1 LHHIAFVTFFF
12 SFSIFFFGR
21 DMGRG
26 GDGGLLP
33 SEAPEVLPAVAV
45 ATAAVEEQS
54 VNLKKKHKS
63 LMATDFFWSETDEPH
78 ATRRKQILAAHPE
91 IRDLFGPD
99 PWALPQARE
108 SVLATFFF
116 GVSFEFE
123 LLLLLAFRAPIF
135 VSMFPFHACLFL
147 DIFVGL
153 AISRFTSK
161 SRTRDS

>member
-1 LHHIAFVTFFF
+1 
-12 SFSIFFFGR
+12 
-21 DMGRG
+21 MGRG

-45 ATAAVEEQS
+45 ATAAVEEES
-54 VNLKKKHKS
+54 VNLKKKKKQKKS

-108 SVLATFFF
+108 SVLATLFF
-116 GVSFEFE
+116 GVVLSLSFFFFWHSV
-123 LLLLLAFRAPIF
+123 LQVLYLRF
-135 VSMFPFHACLFL
+135 LFTP
-147 DIFVGL
+147 
-153 AISRFTSK
+153 ASSWISL
-161 SRTRDS
+161 

>member
-1 LHHIAFVTFFF
+1 VFIITCIALHLLLSFFLF
-12 SFSIFFFGR
+12 LSYFFGEE
-21 DMGRG
+21 MGRG

-45 ATAAVEEQS
+45 ATAAVEEES
-54 VNLKKKHKS
+54 VNLKRKQKS

-108 SVLATFFF
+108 SVLTTFFL
-116 GVSFEFE
+116 VLVLSLSFFFFFWHSV
-123 LLLLLAFRAPIF
+123 LQVLYLCFIF
-135 VSMFPFHACLFL
+135 TPAASW
-147 DIFVGL
+147 
-153 AISRFTSK
+153 ISL
-161 SRTRDS
+161 

>member
-1 LHHIAFVTFFF
+1 LP
-12 SFSIFFFGR
+12 FSIGSQKCIYSCAVFYSLFPFFPPVLLLLLLFLIDCVHHHLHLIASHCICYSLFLSFFFGGE
-21 DMGRG
+21 MGRG

-33 SEAPEVLPAVAV
+33 SEAPEVLPAVTV
-45 ATAAVEEQS
+45 ATAAVEEES
-54 VNLKKKHKS
+54 VNLKKKQKS

-116 GVSFEFE
+116 V
-123 LLLLLAFRAPIF
+123 
-135 VSMFPFHACLFL
+135 C
-147 DIFVGL
+147 
-153 AISRFTSK
+153 
-161 SRTRDS
+161 